1 MAGTSARAYS
11 GDVSRGT
18 TSFRPRHWLIA
29 GLILP
34 AVLFRAAIP
43 AGFMLAFDAQGRLS
57 LQICPG
63 AVEAPAGRGAAADPH
78 AHHHHDHSG
87 AGGKGDAEHGAHSGV
102 CPFALSAGPALAG
115 SFLSATIAAPL
126 ATQVA
131 GEAPSTRT
139 VASIDRAQSARGPP
153 APHWI

>member
-1 MAGTSARAYS
+1 
-11 GDVSRGT
+11 VSDLSTLR
-18 TSFRPRHWLIA
+18 SRRWLIA

-34 AVLFRAAIP
+34 AMLFRAAIP
-43 AGFMLAFDAQGRLS
+43 AGFMPVFDPQGGLS

-63 AVEAPAGRGAAADPH
+63 VVDAPASRGAAADPH
-78 AHHHHDHSG
+78 AQHHHHHSG
-87 AGGKGDAEHGAHSGV
+87 AGGKGDELQGTHSSV
-102 CPFALSAGPALAG
+102 CPFTLSAGPALAG

-131 GEAPSTRT
+131 GEAPSART
-139 VASIDRAQSARGPP
+139 VASIERAQSARGPP